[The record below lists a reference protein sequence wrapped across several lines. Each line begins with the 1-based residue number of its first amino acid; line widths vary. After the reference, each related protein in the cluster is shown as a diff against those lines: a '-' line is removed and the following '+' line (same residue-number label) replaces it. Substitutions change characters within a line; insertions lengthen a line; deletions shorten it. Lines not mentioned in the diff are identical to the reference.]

1 MSKPGIF
8 SSLASNF
15 LGDKYNMHCL
25 GCYGSIQESSDRC
38 PACGKNSPLDA
49 DSYFKAGMDL
59 ITSNVDLAIKLL
71 QDCIQLDPHHQSGI
85 YNLGIALS
93 LDNRYEEAVA
103 YYNELLG
110 ISPNYPG
117 IYTAMGQAYFGS
129 YAKHKDIVNRRFTQS
144 TNLLMRAVRQ
154 NPEDTDALFSL
165 GNAYLSEGNAE
176 EAIIWLNRALCVSPS
191 SPAIYF
197 VLAKALLSAGQE
209 IPARDMASI
218 AVLIA
223 SKDEPYWS
231 ELQEFVSTFE
241 DHPRIAPGDSQA
253 ICDLDCRNT
262 SLDHSVSQVSIAEGH
277 VEN

>member
-1 MSKPGIF
+1 
-8 SSLASNF
+8 
-15 LGDKYNMHCL
+15 MHCL

-38 PACGKNSPLDA
+38 PACGKSSPLDA
-49 DSYFKAGMDL
+49 DSYFKAGMGL
-59 ITSNVDLAIKLL
+59 ITSNVSMAIKLL
-71 QDCIQLDPHHQSGI
+71 QDCVQLDPNHQSGI

-93 LDNRYEEAVA
+93 LDGRYEEAVA
-103 YYNELLG
+103 HYKELLC
-110 ISPNYPG
+110 ISPDYPG

-223 SKDEPYWS
+223 SKDEPYWE
-231 ELQEFVSTFE
+231 ELQEFMGALE
-241 DHPRIAPGDSQA
+241 DHPRIAPEDSQA

-262 SLDHSVSQVSIAEGH
+262 SLDHSVSEISIAEGY
-277 VEN
+277 VENRQE

>member
-1 MSKPGIF
+1 
-8 SSLASNF
+8 
-15 LGDKYNMHCL
+15 MHCL

-38 PACGKNSPLDA
+38 PACGKSSALDA
-49 DSYFKAGMDL
+49 DSYFKAGMEL
-59 ITSNVDLAIKLL
+59 VTSNVGLAIKLL
-71 QDCIQLDPHHQSGI
+71 QDCVQLDPNHQSGI
-85 YNLGIALS
+85 YNLGIALA

-103 YYNELLG
+103 HYKELLS

-144 TNLLMRAVRQ
+144 TNLLMRAVSQ

-165 GNAYLSEGNAE
+165 GNAYLSEGNSE

-197 VLAKALLSAGQE
+197 VLAKALLLAGQE

-218 AVLIA
+218 AILIA
-223 SKDEPYWS
+223 SKDEPYWN
-231 ELQEFVSTFE
+231 ELQEFMDALE
-241 DHPRIAPGDSQA
+241 DHPRVAPEDSQA
-253 ICDLDCRNT
+253 ICDLDCENT
-262 SLDHSVSQVSIAEGH
+262 SLDYNVSQISIAEGH